1 MGGSSRM
8 QAVRVMHVREGLL
21 HEDQQFVLI
30 EYGRKRKKGKNVSER
45 NGRKLCDRGVSA
57 KVEMSDKA
65 CNTDEWDGMDRTY
78 SICGFD
84 ITELNERVGVSERLE
99 VSESV
104 RVRERSS
111 NIRVIESMNE
121 SLQELERSMSEWD
134 GLVEELGEVF
144 GNELE
149 GIVEIVDEIESGNS
163 EEDNVNLREN
173 GGEDVNLNVARR
185 ENDSERM
192 ITFYERDLEDLLVSI
207 RGCCVRRFECSVKGV
222 GWEMLKGGEL

>member
-45 NGRKLCDRGVSA
+45 NDRKLCDRGVSA
-57 KVEMSDKA
+57 KVKMSDKA
-65 CNTDEWDGMDRTY
+65 CNTDEWDGMNRTY

-84 ITELNERVGVSERLE
+84 ITELTERVGVSERLE

-149 GIVEIVDEIESGNS
+149 GIDEIVDEIESGNS
-163 EEDNVNLREN
+163 EEDSVNLREN
-173 GGEDVNLNVARR
+173 GGENVNLNVAGR
-185 ENDSERM
+185 ESESERM
-192 ITFYERDLEDLLVSI
+192 IACPRTRS
-207 RGCCVRRFECSVKGV
+207 RGPASEHPWVLRKAI
-222 GWEMLKGGEL
+222 